1 MRLGLSTVMYEQTD
15 LSYPEIV
22 RKANGLGYEGIELNF
37 KEWPI
42 ESIIGDIEKSLDAFS
57 VEVAAVGTRYMHVTH
72 GLYLASPNQK
82 IRGKAMDYIT
92 ECIKIARRLDCP
104 IVQAGWAFQGSKL
117 EAPYDAAWKQAVES
131 LREVGRR
138 CQEHGLRFVIEFACK
153 RNAELVN
160 TMDEAIRMLDE
171 VGSDSVLVMADVF
184 HIYTEDDSVR
194 DTVLKAGDRLG
205 YVHLADSDRLIPG
218 SGKIDFSKFVDA
230 LREINYKGY
239 MIMEFNP
246 GANPDESL
254 SQALGYMKGLLRRE
268 A

>member
-1 MRLGLSTVMYEQTD
+1 MRLGFSTVMYEETD
-15 LSYPEIV
+15 LNYLEIV
-22 RKANGLGYEGIELNF
+22 RKADGLGYEGIELNLR
-37 KEWPI
+37 EWPS
-42 ESIIGDIEKSLDAFS
+42 ESNIGEIEKSLDAFS
-57 VEVAAVGTRYMHVTH
+57 VEVAAIGTRHMHVTH

-82 IRGKAMDYIT
+82 VRGKALDYVT

-117 EAPYDAAWKQAVES
+117 EAPHDAAWKQAVQS
-131 LREVGRR
+131 LKEVGKR
-138 CQEHGLRFVIEFACK
+138 CQEQGLQFVIEFACK

-160 TMDEAIRMLDE
+160 TMDEALRMLDE
-171 VGSDSVLVMADVF
+171 VESENVLVMADVF
-184 HIYTEDDSVR
+184 HIYTENDSVR

-218 SGKIDFSKFVDA
+218 TGKIDFRKFVDA
-230 LREINYKGY
+230 LREIGYKGY

-254 SQALGYMKGLLRRE
+254 QQAFEYVKGPL
-268 A
+268 